1 MEIDGINQPNGH
13 AYGLEKTHPQ
23 NPATTEVTD
32 QQAGDQSNNQQTK
45 GVISLLQEGH
55 FKGVADVRL
64 RINFNDE
71 LAAIEADQLKTAA
84 QENIEGLI
92 SSLAAA
98 TAPEGLAEAPQ
109 LQQAFTDAVQQAKND
124 FLSAEPP
131 SKADLI
137 ASLNAAFQAF
147 IEGLWTHFTPATGPA
162 EGAVAGQEETGDE
175 TEDALE
181 PREEENPAQVGLVGQ
196 EGGESP
202 GPVPETTPATES
214 DGASYIAGLEA
225 AFGAAMNQLID
236 ALDGVVVLP
245 ELSEPTGNGV
255 AYEKFLAIYNQLR
268 GLQVPTEDSEG
279 SEAVD
284 ATA

>member
-13 AYGLEKTHPQ
+13 AYGLEKPHTQ
-23 NPATTEVTD
+23 DQATTEVTD
-32 QQAGDQSNNQQTK
+32 QPTGDQSNSNPTK
-45 GVISLLQEGH
+45 GVISLLQDGH

-64 RINFNDE
+64 RINFHDE
-71 LAAIEADQLKTAA
+71 LEAIEADQLKTAA
-84 QENIEGLI
+84 QENIEGLPTA
-92 SSLAAA
+92 LAGT

-124 FLSAEPP
+124 FLSAERP
-131 SKADLI
+131 SKADLT

-147 IEGLWTHFTPATGPA
+147 IEGLSPATGPA
-162 EGAVAGQEETGDE
+162 EGAVASQEETGNE
-175 TEDALE
+175 TEDAIE
-181 PREEENPAQVGLVGQ
+181 AGEEENPAQAESVGH

-202 GPVPETTPATES
+202 EPAPETAPATES

-225 AFGAAMNQLID
+225 AFEAAMNELID

-245 ELSEPTGNGV
+245 ELSQPSGNGV
-255 AYEKFLAIYNQLR
+255 AYEKFLAIYDQLR
-268 GLQVPTEDSEG
+268 GLQVPTDHPEG
-279 SEAVD
+279 TEAVD